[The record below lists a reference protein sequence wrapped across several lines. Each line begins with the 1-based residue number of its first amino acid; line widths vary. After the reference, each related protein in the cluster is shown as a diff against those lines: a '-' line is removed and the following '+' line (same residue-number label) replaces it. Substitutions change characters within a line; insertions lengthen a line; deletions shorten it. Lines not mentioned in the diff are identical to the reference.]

1 MRVPLSWL
9 QEYVDVRDIPVEALA
24 ERLTTSGLEV
34 ATIEYIGV
42 AGPTSQLAW
51 DEETIK
57 VGEIVAV
64 APHPNAD
71 RLRLVTIRYGADEP
85 KTVVTGAPNVREG
98 QKVGYAMTGATVL
111 NGYSEEREFIT
122 LEPKKLRGILS
133 EGMVLSERELGLS
146 DSHEGI
152 LELPADAP
160 VGASLQSYWGEII
173 LEIELTPNLGRAL
186 SILGVARE
194 VAALYNRPVVEPKMT
209 AVGSG
214 RSVHQAVK
222 IDIRV
227 PNLNPRFTAT
237 LIRNVKMGDSPAW
250 MQRRLKQAGMRPI
263 SNIVDITNYVM
274 LEIGQPLHAFDYD
287 KLVERARSSGAD
299 IPTIITRLA
308 EPGETLTTLDG
319 QVRNLRAED
328 ILVCDTAGIISIAG
342 IMGGAETEVSENTKN
357 VLLEAAAWDYIST
370 RRSSNRHLLFSEAAY
385 RFGRGVHPAMASR
398 GNLRAARM
406 MAELAGGELAVGIL
420 DEYPR
425 MSPAVVVPLTALE
438 VNRLLGTSLTLVEIT
453 LLLERSGFLI
463 ERQGDTLMVTVP
475 DHRLDIAIPAD
486 LVEEVGR
493 IYDLDNLPNTL
504 IDEAMPP
511 ALNNRDLM
519 LEERIKDW
527 LNGAGLTETIS
538 YYLTEPDQERKLYVG
553 APDAPSTDE
562 SEFVRLA
569 NPSTVDRRV
578 LRRTL
583 AVSLVENLQT
593 NLRHRER
600 VQLFEV
606 GLVYHPRTGNL
617 PRETR
622 WLGIGMTGLRYTPSW
637 HGGENS
643 DSDYFTVKGVV
654 EELMRHLHLTE
665 RVQYVVGEYPAYQ
678 PGRCAS
684 IVLDGDPIGVVG
696 EMHPLA
702 RRACGLPEQR
712 ITLAEINLE
721 KLLPA
726 VPSLFKLVP
735 VPRFPA
741 TMQDIAIVVPQ
752 SVAASQVEAV
762 IRKAGGTALTDV
774 TLFDV
779 YQGAQVGEGNKSLA
793 YALKYSDPDK
803 TFTDAE
809 VAAVHGTIAAAL
821 RSEFG
826 AKIRGEDG

>member
-24 ERLTTSGLEV
+24 ERLTVAGLEV
-34 ATIEYIGV
+34 AAIEYIGV
-42 AGPTSQLAW
+42 PGPTSKIAW
-51 DEETIK
+51 DEATIK
-57 VGEIVAV
+57 VGEIMAV
-64 APHPNAD
+64 EPHPNAD
-71 RLRLVTIRYGADEP
+71 RLRLVTVRYGAEEP

-98 QKVGYAMTGATVL
+98 QKVAYATTGATVL
-111 NGYSEEREFIT
+111 NGYSEAGELIT

-146 DSHEGI
+146 DAHEGI
-152 LELPADAP
+152 LDLPADAP
-160 VGASLQSYWGEII
+160 VGASLQAYMGDII

-194 VAALYNRPVVEPKMT
+194 VAALYNRPVMEPKMT

-222 IDIRV
+222 IDIQV
-227 PNLNPRFTAT
+227 PDLNPRFTAT

-250 MQRRLKQAGMRPI
+250 MQRRLRQVGMRPI

-274 LEIGQPLHAFDYD
+274 IEIGQPLHAFDYD
-287 KLVERARSSGAD
+287 KLVERARASGAD

-319 QVRNLRAED
+319 QERKLRAED

-342 IMGGAETEVSENTKN
+342 IMGGAETEVSETTKN

-370 RRSSNRHLLFSEAAY
+370 RRSSNRHLLYSEAAY

-406 MAELAGGELAVGIL
+406 MADLGGGELAEGIV

-425 MSPAVVVPLTALE
+425 PAPTVVVPLTALE
-438 VNRLLGTSLTLVEIT
+438 VNRLLGTSLTLSEIT
-453 LLLERSGFLI
+453 RLLERCAFNV

-475 DHRLDIAIPAD
+475 DHRLDIEIPAD

-493 IYDLDNLPNTL
+493 VYDLDNLPNTL
-504 IDEAMPP
+504 IDEEMPP
-511 ALNNRDLM
+511 AHDNRALV

-538 YYLTEPDQERKLYVG
+538 YYLTEPEQERRLYVG

-562 SEFVRLA
+562 SAFVRLA
-569 NPSTVDRRV
+569 NPSTQDRRV

-583 AVSLVENLQT
+583 AVSTIENLQT
-593 NLRHRER
+593 NLRHRDR
-600 VQLFEV
+600 ANLFEI
-606 GLVYHPRTGNL
+606 GLAYHPRQGNL

-622 WLGIGMTGLRYTPSW
+622 WLGIGMTGPRSATSW
-637 HGGENS
+637 HKEGASE
-643 DSDYFTVKGVV
+643 SDYYTVKGVID
-654 EELMRHLHLTE
+654 ELLRHLHLTE
-665 RVQYVVGEYPAYQ
+665 RVQYVAGEYPAYQ
-678 PGRCAS
+678 PGRSATLL
-684 IVLDGDPIGVVG
+684 LDGEPIGVLG
-696 EMHPLA
+696 ELHPLA
-702 RRACGLPEQR
+702 RRACDLPDQR
-712 ITLAEINLE
+712 IAMAEINLE
-721 KLLPA
+721 KLIPA
-726 VPSLFKLVP
+726 VPQLFKLNP

-741 TMQDIAIVVPQ
+741 TMQDIALIVPQ
-752 SVAASQVEAV
+752 SVEASRVEAV
-762 IRKAGGTALTDV
+762 IREVGGAAVMDV

-793 YALKYSDPDK
+793 YALRYSHPDK
-803 TFTDAE
+803 TYTDAE
-809 VAAVHGTIAAAL
+809 VAEIHGAIANAL
-821 RSEFG
+821 RKEVG
-826 AKIRGEDG
+826 AKIRGEDA

>member
-1 MRVPLSWL
+1 MRVPISWL
-9 QEYVDVRDIPVEALA
+9 QEYVDVRDIPVAALA

-34 ATIEYIGV
+34 AAIEYIGV
-42 AGPTSQLAW
+42 PGPTSRLAW
-51 DEETIK
+51 DENTIK

-64 APHPNAD
+64 EPHPNAD
-71 RLRLVTIRYGADEP
+71 RLRLVTVAYGADAP
-85 KTVVTGAPNVREG
+85 KTVVTGAPNVRPG

-111 NGYSEEREFIT
+111 NGYSDAGELIT

-146 DSHEGI
+146 ESHEGI
-152 LELPADAP
+152 MVLPADAP
-160 VGASLQSYWGEII
+160 VGDSLQSYLGDII
-173 LEIELTPNLGRAL
+173 LDIELTPNLGRAL

-194 VAALYNRPVVEPKMT
+194 VAALYNRPVMEPKMT

-227 PNLNPRFTAT
+227 PELNPRFTAT
-237 LIRNVKMGDSPAW
+237 LIRNVKPGESPAW

-287 KLVERARSSGAD
+287 KLVERARASGAG
-299 IPTIITRLA
+299 IPTIITRVA
-308 EPGETLTTLDG
+308 EPGEMLTTLDG
-319 QVRNLRAED
+319 QTRTLRPED

-342 IMGGAETEVSENTKN
+342 IMGGAETEVSESTKN
-357 VLLEAAAWDYIST
+357 VLLEAAAWDFIST

-406 MAELAGGELAVGIL
+406 MAELCGGELAAGIV

-425 MSPAVVVPLTALE
+425 PAPPVVVPLTALE

-453 LLLERSGFLI
+453 LLLERSAFMV
-463 ERQGDTLMVTVP
+463 ERQGDTLLVTVP
-475 DHRLDIAIPAD
+475 DHRLDIAIAAD

-493 IYDLDNLPNTL
+493 IYDLDNLPDTL

-511 ALNNRDLM
+511 AMDNRELV

-527 LNGAGLTETIS
+527 LIGAGLTETIS
-538 YYLTEPDQERKLYVG
+538 YYLTEPEQERKLYVG

-562 SEFVRLA
+562 SEFVRVA
-569 NPSTVDRRV
+569 NPSTLDRRV

-600 VQLFEV
+600 VNLFEV
-606 GLVYHPRTGNL
+606 GLVYHPRIGHL

-622 WLGIGMTGLRYTPSW
+622 WLGMAMTGAQSGPSW
-637 HGGENS
+637 HGAVGGEN
-643 DSDYFTVKGVV
+643 DFYTIKGVI
-654 EELMRHLHLTE
+654 EELMRHLHVAD
-665 RVQYVVGEYPAYQ
+665 RVQYVPGDYPAYQ

-684 IVLDGDPIGVVG
+684 MLLDGATIGVIG
-696 EMHPLA
+696 ELHPLA
-702 RRACGLPEQR
+702 RRACGLPDQR
-712 ITLAEINLE
+712 IAVAEINLAQ
-721 KLLPA
+721 LLPA
-726 VPSLFKLVP
+726 VPQLFKLVP
-735 VPRFPA
+735 VPRFPP
-741 TMQDIAIVVPQ
+741 TMQDIAII
-752 SVAASQVEAV
+752 VAETVDASRVETI
-762 IRKAGGTALTDV
+762 IRRVGGSALSEV

-793 YALKYSDPDK
+793 YALKYSHPDK
-803 TFTDAE
+803 TYTDAE
-809 VAAVHGTIAAAL
+809 VAAIHGAIAAAL
-821 RSEFG
+821 RTELS
-826 AKIRGEDG
+826 AKIRGEDA

>member
-42 AGPTSQLAW
+42 AGPTSKLAW
-51 DEETIK
+51 DENTIK

-64 APHPNAD
+64 EPHPNAD
-71 RLRLVTIRYGADEP
+71 RLRLVTVKYGVDAP
-85 KTVVTGAPNVREG
+85 KTVVTGAPNVRVG

-111 NGYSEEREFIT
+111 NGYSEAGELIT
-122 LEPKKLRGILS
+122 LEPKKLRGIMS

-146 DSHEGI
+146 DAHEGI
-152 LELPADAP
+152 LDLPADAP
-160 VGASLQSYWGEII
+160 VGASLQSYLGDII

-186 SILGVARE
+186 SVLGVARE
-194 VAALYNRPVVEPKMT
+194 VAALYNRPVLEPKMT

-214 RSVHQAVK
+214 RSVYQAVK
-222 IDIRV
+222 IDIQV
-227 PNLNPRFTAT
+227 PELNPRFTAT
-237 LIRNVKMGDSPAW
+237 LIRNIKLGESPAW

-287 KLVERARSSGAD
+287 KLVERARASGAE

-319 QVRNLRAED
+319 QTRTLRPED

-342 IMGGAETEVSENTKN
+342 IMGGAETEVSDTTKN
-357 VLLEAAAWDYIST
+357 VLLEAAAWDFIST

-406 MAELAGGELAVGIL
+406 MAELCGGELAEGIV

-425 MSPAVVVPLTALE
+425 PAPAVVVPLTALE

-453 LLLERSGFLI
+453 LLLERSAFTI
-463 ERQGDTLMVTVP
+463 ERQGDTLLVTVP

-511 ALNNRDLM
+511 AMDNRELV

-538 YYLTEPDQERKLYVG
+538 YYLTEPDQERKLYAG

-562 SEFVRLA
+562 SEFVRVA
-569 NPSTVDRRV
+569 NPSTLDRRV

-600 VQLFEV
+600 VNLFEV
-606 GLVYHPRTGNL
+606 GLVYHPVMGQL

-622 WLGIGMTGLRYTPSW
+622 WLGLTMTGSRATPSW
-637 HGGENS
+637 HGADGGE
-643 DSDYFTVKGVV
+643 SDYYTVKGVV

-665 RVQYVVGEYPAYQ
+665 RVQYAAGDYPAYQ

-684 IVLDGDPIGVVG
+684 ILLDGAPIGIIG
-696 EMHPLA
+696 ELHPLA
-702 RRACGLPEQR
+702 RRACDLPEQR
-712 ITLAEINLE
+712 IALAEINLAR
-721 KLLPA
+721 LLPA
-726 VPSLFKLVP
+726 VPQLFKLVP

-741 TMQDIAIVVPQ
+741 TMQDIAIVVAQ
-752 SVAASQVEAV
+752 SVEASQVESV
-762 IRKAGGTALTDV
+762 IRRVGGTALTDV

-793 YALKYSDPDK
+793 YALKYSHPDK
-803 TFTDAE
+803 TYTDAE
-809 VAAVHGTIAAAL
+809 VAAVHGAIAAAL
-821 RSEFG
+821 RTELG
-826 AKIRGEDG
+826 AKIRGEDA

>member
-9 QEYVDVRDIPVEALA
+9 QEYVDVRDVPVEALA

-42 AGPTSQLAW
+42 PGPTSKLAW
-51 DEETIK
+51 DEKTIK

-64 APHPNAD
+64 EPHPNAD
-71 RLRLVTIRYGADEP
+71 RLRLVTIQYGADEP
-85 KTVVTGAPNVREG
+85 KTVVTGAPNVRVG

-111 NGYSEEREFIT
+111 NGYSEEKELIT

-152 LELPADAP
+152 LDLPADAP
-160 VGASLQSYWGEII
+160 VGASLQSYLGDII
-173 LEIELTPNLGRAL
+173 LDIELTPNLGRAL

-194 VAALYNRPVVEPKMT
+194 VAALYNRPVMEPKMT

-222 IDIRV
+222 IEIRV
-227 PNLNPRFTAT
+227 PELNPRFTAT
-237 LIRNVKMGDSPAW
+237 LIRNIKMGESPAW
-250 MQRRLKQAGMRPI
+250 MQRRLKQVGMRPI

-274 LEIGQPLHAFDYD
+274 MDIGQPLHAFDYD
-287 KLVERARSSGAD
+287 KLVERARASGAD

-319 QVRNLRAED
+319 QTRTLRPDD
-328 ILVCDTAGIISIAG
+328 ILVCDTVGIISIAG
-342 IMGGAETEVSENTKN
+342 IMGGAETEVSESTKN

-406 MAELAGGELAVGIL
+406 MAELCGGELAVGIV

-425 MSPAVVVPLTALE
+425 PFPSVVVPLTALE

-453 LLLERSGFLI
+453 LLLERSAFTI
-463 ERQGDTLMVTVP
+463 ERQGDTLLVTVP

-504 IDEAMPP
+504 IDEQMPP
-511 ALNNRDLM
+511 ARDNRDLV

-569 NPSTVDRRV
+569 NPSTLDRRV

-593 NLRHRER
+593 NLRHRDH
-600 VQLFEV
+600 VHLFEI
-606 GLVYHPRTGNL
+606 GLVYHPHLGHL

-622 WLGIGMTGLRYTPSW
+622 WLGIGMTGTRPAASW
-637 HGGENS
+637 HGGGTPE
-643 DSDYFTVKGVV
+643 SDYYTVKGVI
-654 EELMRHLHLTE
+654 EELIRHLHLTE
-665 RVQYVVGEYPAYQ
+665 RVQYVAGDYPAYQ

-684 IVLDGDPIGVVG
+684 ILLDGEPIGVLG
-696 EMHPLA
+696 ELHPLA
-702 RRACGLPEQR
+702 RRANDLPEQR
-712 ITLAEINLE
+712 IAMAEINLAQ
-721 KLLPA
+721 LLPA
-726 VPSLFKLVP
+726 VPTLFKLVP

-741 TMQDIAIVVPQ
+741 TMQDIAIIVPQ
-752 SVAASQVEAV
+752 SVEASRVESV
-762 IRKAGGTALTDV
+762 IRRVGGAALTDV

-793 YALKYSDPDK
+793 YALKYSHPDK
-803 TFTDAE
+803 TYTDAE
-809 VAAVHGTIAAAL
+809 VAAVHSAIATAL
-821 RSEFG
+821 RTELG
-826 AKIRGEDG
+826 AKIRGEDA